1 MKADNN
7 SLSSLT
13 TEMESKS
20 KTSSFTSI
28 NNTNLTNNLLKNCD
42 WLNDLLELHYFAY
55 NSCNSLTIY
64 SHKFW
69 QNSRKLVVATKENN
83 IKEVFFNQ
91 VVEAVSENDQGKVLS
106 TQSSISSGNS
116 NSNQARKASSFESKS
131 NMSINDSDGSYLE
144 PVYKIHKLPKI
155 KSEINSKNSIYKIR

>member
-7 SLSSLT
+7 SVSSLT

-28 NNTNLTNNLLKNCD
+28 NNTTNNNLLKNCD

-69 QNSRKLVVATKENN
+69 HNSRKLVVATKENN

-91 VVEAVSENDQGKVLS
+91 VEVVSENDQATKILS

-116 NSNQARKASSFESKS
+116 NSNPNPNQAARKASSFESKS

-155 KSEINSKNSIYKIR
+155 KSELEIN

>member
-1 MKADNN
+1 
-7 SLSSLT
+7 
-13 TEMESKS
+13 MESKS

-28 NNTNLTNNLLKNCD
+28 NNTTNNLLKNCD

-69 QNSRKLVVATKENN
+69 HNSRKLVVATKENN

-91 VVEAVSENDQGKVLS
+91 VEVVSENDQGTKVLS

-116 NSNQARKASSFESKS
+116 NSNPNQATRKASSFESKS

-155 KSEINSKNSIYKIR
+155 KSKLEIN

>member
-7 SLSSLT
+7 SVSSLT

-28 NNTNLTNNLLKNCD
+28 NNTTTNNNLLKNCD

-69 QNSRKLVVATKENN
+69 HNSRKLVVATKENN

-91 VVEAVSENDQGKVLS
+91 VEVVSENDQATKILS

-116 NSNQARKASSFESKS
+116 NSNPNPNPNQAARKASSFESKS

-155 KSEINSKNSIYKIR
+155 KSELEIN